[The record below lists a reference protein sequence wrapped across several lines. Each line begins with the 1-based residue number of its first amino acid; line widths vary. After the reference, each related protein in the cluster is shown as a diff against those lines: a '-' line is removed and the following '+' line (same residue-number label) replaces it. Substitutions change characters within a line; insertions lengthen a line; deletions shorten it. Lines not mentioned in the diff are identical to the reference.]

1 MMQGARANI
10 LDAVGGTP
18 LVRLQRVV
26 PADLH
31 AELYAK
37 CEFLNPAGSV
47 KDRAALH
54 LVLQAEGAG
63 RLRPGGTLV
72 AATHGSAGAS
82 LAMVAAVRGYRCVFV
97 VPDKVS
103 AEKLAALRA
112 WGARVVVCP
121 AEVGPDDPRSHH
133 AVARRIADETPNAW
147 LCDQHHNPGN
157 PEAHALHTGPELW
170 TQTGGALDAVVAPL
184 DTGGTLSG
192 IGRFLKA
199 QQPAVRVVGVDAV
212 GSVYFDH
219 LQRAEASPA
228 FRYQLEGVGGEFV
241 PDTLHRG
248 VIDACVRVD
257 DRTAFLTARELV
269 RREGLFVGGSSGAAV
284 AGAIA
289 WARSQPVDGARGP
302 LRVVVVLP
310 DGAEGYLSKVFHDD
324 WMRAHGYIDPEP
336 ALGTVRALL
345 QHRPQTVV
353 TASSDDTLRRVV
365 AKMKSLGISQL
376 PVVDGGRLRG
386 VVSEVDVLRNLVS
399 GEAHLDGTIAGIF
412 DPAYAEVTPD
422 TPIDQLQAVLAEAR
436 VALVTDGPRLLGLIS
451 KIDLIDYL
459 ARRAAES

>member
-103 AEKLAALRA
+103 AGE
-112 WGARVVVCP
+112 
-121 AEVGPDDPRSHH
+121 
-133 AVARRIADETPNAW
+133 ARRAARLGRQGGGVPRRGRARRPAQLTTPSRAASPTRRPTRGS
-147 LCDQHHNPGN
+147 CDQHHNPGN

-170 TQTGGALDAVVAPL
+170 TQTGGELDAVVAPL

-192 IGRFLKA
+192 IGRFLKEK
-199 QQPAVRVVGVDAV
+199 QPAVRVVGVDAV

-219 LQRAEASPA
+219 LQRAEDLASVSATSLRASAGSLCPT
-228 FRYQLEGVGGEFV
+228 R
-241 PDTLHRG
+241 
-248 VIDACVRVD
+248 C
-257 DRTAFLTARELV
+257 TAR
-269 RREGLFVGGSSGAAV
+269 
-284 AGAIA
+284 
-289 WARSQPVDGARGP
+289 
-302 LRVVVVLP
+302 
-310 DGAEGYLSKVFHDD
+310 
-324 WMRAHGYIDPEP
+324 
-336 ALGTVRALL
+336 
-345 QHRPQTVV
+345 
-353 TASSDDTLRRVV
+353 
-365 AKMKSLGISQL
+365 
-376 PVVDGGRLRG
+376 
-386 VVSEVDVLRNLVS
+386 
-399 GEAHLDGTIAGIF
+399 
-412 DPAYAEVTPD
+412 
-422 TPIDQLQAVLAEAR
+422 
-436 VALVTDGPRLLGLIS
+436 
-451 KIDLIDYL
+451 
-459 ARRAAES
+459 